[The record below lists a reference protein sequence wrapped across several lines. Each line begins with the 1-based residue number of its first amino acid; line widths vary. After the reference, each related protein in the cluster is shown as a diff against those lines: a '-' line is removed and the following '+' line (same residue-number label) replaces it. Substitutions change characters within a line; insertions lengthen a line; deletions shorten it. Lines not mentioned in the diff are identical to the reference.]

1 MIGFTGHHHHLSESW
16 NLRVKDMGATI
27 NLYRRAVTSDKLGVI
42 DGIQMH
48 FSLYVLLH
56 LISKHFIEPWGKC
69 GRTSGSVGSTRHAFA
84 ILHKVVTHSANF
96 YN

>member
-16 NLRVKDMGATI
+16 NLRVKDMGA
-27 NLYRRAVTSDKLGVI
+27 TSDKLGVI

-69 GRTSGSVGSTRHAFA
+69 GRTSGSVGSTQHAFA